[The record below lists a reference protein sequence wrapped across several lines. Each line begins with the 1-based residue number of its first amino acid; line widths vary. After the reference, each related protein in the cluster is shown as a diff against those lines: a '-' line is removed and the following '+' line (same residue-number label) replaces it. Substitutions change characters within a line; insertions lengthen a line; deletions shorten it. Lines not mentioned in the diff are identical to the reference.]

1 MLKINRPTSAD
12 FLAGGGEMGAL
23 TRAYNW
29 STSPLGTPETWP
41 QSLRTALRILL
52 NTNHPMFIWWG
63 PQLIQFYNDAYRQT
77 MGPERHPSALG
88 QRGREC
94 WAEIW
99 PIIGPQIE
107 QVMSGGGATWHENQ
121 LVPVTRHGKLEQ
133 VYWTYGYSPIDE
145 DDGIGGVLVVCR
157 DVTKDYLAAIALRER
172 EAELARVQQIGRIG
186 GLEVDLTT
194 GFRNRRSP
202 EYLLIHGLPPDAA
215 NESHEDW
222 VRRIHPEDREATE
235 RKFRDAVASDVRDYT
250 VQYRIIRPSD
260 GETRWI
266 SVKSTIERD
275 ADGKA
280 LRLIGAH
287 TDVTEQVAAEQAL
300 RQSEELY
307 RKLADQ
313 MVELNATLAQRVEE
327 KTRERDRIWNVS
339 QDLLVVADRSG
350 IWRTVNPAWTTT
362 LGWSEAELLNRS
374 SEWLEHP
381 DDNGITRAK
390 VGELA
395 ANEITVRFESRLRHK
410 DGSYRWLSWMAVSD
424 RDSNYAVV
432 RDVTAEKAAAERLKA
447 TEEALLQSQKMEA
460 VGQLTGGIAHD
471 FNNLLTGIVG
481 SLDLLQTRLNQGR
494 TDNVARY
501 IHAAMTSANRAA
513 ALTHRLLAFARRQ
526 PLVPKVV
533 DVNQLVVSLEDL
545 LRRTI
550 GETIDLEIIA
560 SDQLWST
567 LCDPNQLESALLNL
581 AINARDAM
589 PDGGKL
595 VIATSNAQF
604 DAPAADK
611 SALSPGDYICIDVTD
626 TGTGMSAE
634 VAARAFDPFF
644 TTKPIGQGTGLG
656 LSMIYGFA
664 RQSNGHASID
674 SKLGQGTSVKLYLP
688 RHHGKNSAENAPGV
702 NAGEHAATGETVL
715 VVEDEP
721 VVRSVIL
728 EMLSDQGYRTIEAA
742 DGPAG
747 LRLLRINEQV
757 DLLITDVGLPGMN
770 GRQLADLAR
779 KSRPDLKILF
789 ITGYAES
796 VAIAD
801 GFLQPGMEM
810 ITKPFDLDIL
820 SRRIRAM
827 LSG

>member
-1 MLKINRPTSAD
+1 MLKVSKPGSAD
-12 FLAGGGEMGAL
+12 FLADGGEMGAL
-23 TRAYNW
+23 TRAYDW
-29 STSPLGTPETWP
+29 SATPLGPPGTWP
-41 QSLRTALRILL
+41 QSLRTALRIVL
-52 NTNHPMFIWWG
+52 NTHHPMFIWWG
-63 PQLIQFYNDAYRQT
+63 PELIQFYNDAYRQT

-107 QVMSGGGATWHENQ
+107 QVMSGGGATWQEKQ
-121 LVPVTRHGKLEQ
+121 LLPVTRHGRLEQ

-145 DDGIGGVLVVCR
+145 DDGIGGVLVICQ
-157 DVTKDYLAAIALRER
+157 DVTKDVLAGAALRER
-172 EAELARVQQIGRIG
+172 EAELARVQQLGRIG
-186 GLEVDLTT
+186 GLEVDLRT

-215 NESHEDW
+215 NETHEDW
-222 VRRIHPEDREATE
+222 VRRIHPDDRETAD
-235 RKFRDAVASDVRDYT
+235 RKFREAIASKARDYS

-260 GETRWI
+260 GEVRWI

-275 ADGKA
+275 EKGRAT
-280 LRLIGAH
+280 RLVGAH
-287 TDVTEQVAAEQAL
+287 SDVTEQVVAETAL
-300 RQSEELY
+300 RQSEERF

-313 MVELNATLAQRVEE
+313 LAELNATLAQRVEE

-339 QDLLVVADRSG
+339 HDLLVVADRDG
-350 IWRTVNPAWTTT
+350 VWQTVNPAWTRT
-362 LGWSEAELLNRS
+362 LGWSDAELLGRTA
-374 SEWLEHP
+374 EWLEHP
-381 DDNGITRAK
+381 DDGGATRK
-390 VGELA
+390 QFNKLSER
-395 ANEITVRFESRLRHK
+395 ETTVRFESRFRHK
-410 DGSYRWLSWMAVSD
+410 DGSYRWLWWTGVSD
-424 RDSNYAVV
+424 KDHNYAVA
-432 RDVTAEKAAAERLKA
+432 RDVTADKIAAERLKA

-501 IHAAMTSANRAA
+501 INAAMTSANRAA

-526 PLVPKVV
+526 PLIPKSV
-533 DVNQLVVSLEDL
+533 DANALVVSLEDL

-550 GETIDLEIIA
+550 GETIDLEISA
-560 SDQLWST
+560 AEDLWGT

-589 PDGGKL
+589 PDGGRL
-595 VIATSNAQF
+595 VIVTSNARL
-604 DAPAADK
+604 DSDAADTP
-611 SALSPGDYICIDVTD
+611 ALSSGEYICIVVTD
-626 TGTGMSAE
+626 TGVGMSAE

-664 RQSNGHASID
+664 RQSNGHVTID
-674 SKLGQGTSVKLYLP
+674 SRPGQGTSVKLYLP
-688 RHHGKNSAENAPGV
+688 RHDGDIDTEHASAVRA
-702 NAGEHAATGETVL
+702 AEHAATGETVL

-721 VVRSVIL
+721 VVRGVIL
-728 EMLSDQGYRTIEAA
+728 EMLGEQGYRTLQAV
-742 DGPAG
+742 DGPSG
-747 LRLLRINEQV
+747 LKILRSGARI
-757 DLLITDVGLPGMN
+757 DLLVTDVGLPGMN
-770 GRQLADLAR
+770 GRQLADQAR
-779 KSRPDLKILF
+779 ETRPDLKILF

-810 ITKPFDLDIL
+810 ITKPFDLDNL
-820 SRRIRAM
+820 SRRIRGM
-827 LSG
+827 VSG

>member
-23 TRAYNW
+23 MRAYDW
-29 STSPLGTPETWP
+29 SSSPLGKPETWP
-41 QSLRTALRILL
+41 QSLRTAVRILL

-63 PQLIQFYNDAYRQT
+63 PGLIQFYNDAYRQT
-77 MGPERHPSALG
+77 MGPERHPGALG
-88 QRGREC
+88 QGGREC

-99 PIIGPQIE
+99 DIIGPQIE
-107 QVMSGGGATWHENQ
+107 QVMSGGGATWHEDQ

-133 VYWTYGYSPIDE
+133 VYWTYGFSPIDE

-157 DVTKDYLAAIALRER
+157 DVTEEHLAAVKLRER
-172 EAELARVQQIGRIG
+172 ESELARVQQLGRIG
-186 GLEVDLTT
+186 GLEVDLRT

-215 NESHEDW
+215 NESHDDW
-222 VRRIHPEDREATE
+222 VNRIHPEDREATE
-235 RKFRDAVASDVRDYT
+235 KKFRDAVAGHVRHYS

-260 GETRWI
+260 GEVRWI

-275 ADGKA
+275 ENGKA
-280 LRLIGAH
+280 IRLIGAH
-287 TDVTEQVAAEQAL
+287 TDVTEQVVADLAL
-300 RQSEELY
+300 RQSEERF
-307 RKLADQ
+307 RKLADELA
-313 MVELNATLAQRVEE
+313 ELNATLAQRVEE

-339 QDLLVVADRSG
+339 QDLLVVADRDG
-350 IWRTVNPAWTTT
+350 VWRTVNPAWTKT
-362 LGWSEAELLNRS
+362 LGWSEAELLNRT

-381 DDNGITRAK
+381 DDGGLTRRE
-390 VGELA
+390 V
-395 ANEITVRFESRLRHK
+395 SRLIQGDLTVKFEGRFRHK
-410 DGSYRWLSWMAVSD
+410 DGSYRWLSWTGVPDQD
-424 RDSNYAVV
+424 RIYAVA
-432 RDVTAEKAAAERLKA
+432 RDVTAERAAAERLKA
-447 TEEALLQSQKMEA
+447 AEEALLQSQKMEA

-501 IHAAMTSANRAA
+501 INAAMTSANRAA

-526 PLVPKVV
+526 PLIPESV

-550 GETIDLEIIA
+550 GESIDLEITA
-560 SDQLWST
+560 SDDLWRT

-595 VIATSNAQF
+595 TISTANASF
-604 DAPAADK
+604 GNVTADTP
-611 SALSPGDYICIDVTD
+611 ALSPGDYVCIAVSD
-626 TGTGMSAE
+626 TGVGMSAQ

-664 RQSNGHASID
+664 RQSNGHVTID
-674 SKLGQGTSVKLYLP
+674 SRLGRGTSVRLYLP
-688 RHHGKNSAENAPGV
+688 RHDGGAAVQQVSAVRA
-702 NAGEHAATGETVL
+702 AGHVSTGETVL

-721 VVRSVIL
+721 VVRAVIL
-728 EMLSDQGYRTIEAA
+728 EMLGEQGYRTLEAI
-742 DGPAG
+742 DGPSG
-747 LRLLRINEQV
+747 LRILRTRQRI
-757 DLLITDVGLPGMN
+757 DLLVTDVGLPDIN
-770 GRQLADLAR
+770 GRQLADQAR
-779 KSRPDLKILF
+779 ETRPGLKILF

-796 VAIAD
+796 VAMSD
-801 GFLQPGMEM
+801 GFLEEGMEM
-810 ITKPFDLDIL
+810 ITKPFDLDNL

-827 LSG
+827 VSG

>member
-23 TRAYNW
+23 MRAYDW
-29 STSPLGTPETWP
+29 SSGPLGKPETWP
-41 QSLRTALRILL
+41 QSLRTAVRILL

-63 PQLIQFYNDAYRQT
+63 PGLIQFYNDAYRQT
-77 MGPERHPSALG
+77 MGPERHPGALG
-88 QRGREC
+88 QGGREC

-99 PIIGPQIE
+99 DIIGPQIE
-107 QVMSGGGATWHENQ
+107 QVMSGGGATWHEDQ

-133 VYWTYGYSPIDE
+133 VYWTYGFSPIDE

-157 DVTKDYLAAIALRER
+157 DVTEAHLAAVKLRER
-172 EAELARVQQIGRIG
+172 ESELARVQQLGRIG
-186 GLEVDLTT
+186 GLEVDLRT

-215 NESHEDW
+215 NESHDDW
-222 VRRIHPEDREATE
+222 VNRIHPEDREATE
-235 RKFRDAVASDVRDYT
+235 KKFRDAVAGNVRDYS

-260 GETRWI
+260 GEVRWI

-275 ADGKA
+275 ENGKA
-280 LRLIGAH
+280 IRLIGAH
-287 TDVTEQVAAEQAL
+287 TDVTEQVVADLAL
-300 RQSEELY
+300 RQSEERF
-307 RKLADQ
+307 RKLADELA
-313 MVELNATLAQRVEE
+313 ELNATLAQRVEE

-339 QDLLVVADRSG
+339 QDLLVVADRDG
-350 IWRTVNPAWTTT
+350 VWRTVNPAWTKT
-362 LGWSEAELLNRS
+362 LGWSEAELLNRT

-381 DDNGITRAK
+381 DDGGLTRRE
-390 VGELA
+390 V
-395 ANEITVRFESRLRHK
+395 SRLIQGDLTVKFEGRFRHK
-410 DGSYRWLSWMAVSD
+410 DGSYRWLSWTGVPDQD
-424 RDSNYAVV
+424 RIYAVA
-432 RDVTAEKAAAERLKA
+432 RDVTAERAAAERLKA
-447 TEEALLQSQKMEA
+447 AEEALLQSQKMEA

-501 IHAAMTSANRAA
+501 INAAMTSANRAA

-526 PLVPKVV
+526 PLIPESV

-545 LRRTI
+545 LRRTM
-550 GETIDLEIIA
+550 GESIDLEITA
-560 SDQLWST
+560 SDDLWRT
-567 LCDPNQLESALLNL
+567 LCDPNQLESALPNL

-595 VIATSNAQF
+595 TISTANASF
-604 DAPAADK
+604 GNVTADTP
-611 SALSPGDYICIDVTD
+611 ALSPGDYVCIAVSD
-626 TGTGMSAE
+626 TGVGMSAQ

-664 RQSNGHASID
+664 RQSNGHVTID
-674 SKLGQGTSVKLYLP
+674 SRLGRGTSVRLYLP
-688 RHHGKNSAENAPGV
+688 RHDGGAAVQQVSAVRA
-702 NAGEHAATGETVL
+702 AGHVSTGETVL

-721 VVRSVIL
+721 VVRAVIL
-728 EMLSDQGYRTIEAA
+728 EMLGEQGYRTLEAI
-742 DGPAG
+742 DGPSG
-747 LRLLRINEQV
+747 LRILRTRQRI
-757 DLLITDVGLPGMN
+757 DLLVTDVGLPEIN
-770 GRQLADLAR
+770 GRQLADQAR
-779 KSRPDLKILF
+779 ETRPGLKILF

-796 VAIAD
+796 VAMSD
-801 GFLQPGMEM
+801 GFLEEGMEM
-810 ITKPFDLDIL
+810 ITKPFDLDNL

-827 LSG
+827 VSG

>member
-23 TRAYNW
+23 TRAYDW
-29 STSPLGTPETWP
+29 SASPLGLPETWP
-41 QSLRTALRILL
+41 QSLRTAVRILL

-63 PQLIQFYNDAYRQT
+63 EGLIQFYNDAYRQT

-88 QRGREC
+88 QGGREC

-99 PIIGPQIE
+99 DIIGPQIE

-121 LVPVTRHGKLEQ
+121 LIPVTRHGRLEQ
-133 VYWTYGYSPIDE
+133 VYWTYGFSPIDE

-157 DVTKDYLAAIALRER
+157 DVTKDVLASVALRER

-186 GLEVDLTT
+186 GLEVDLRT

-235 RKFRDAVASDVRDYT
+235 EKFRDAVAGKVRDYT
-250 VQYRIIRPSD
+250 AQYRIIRPSD

-275 ADGKA
+275 EQGRAV
-280 LRLIGAH
+280 RLVGEH
-287 TDVTEQVAAEQAL
+287 TDVTEQVVADLAL
-300 RQSEELY
+300 RQSEERF

-313 MVELNATLAQRVEE
+313 LAELNATLAQRVEE

-339 QDLLVVADRSG
+339 QDLLVVADRNG
-350 IWRTVNPAWTTT
+350 VWQTVNPAWTKT
-362 LGWSEAELLNRS
+362 LGWSEAELLNRT

-381 DDNGITRAK
+381 GDGGLTRTE
-390 VGELA
+390 VNNLIQGNL
-395 ANEITVRFESRLRHK
+395 TVRFEGRFRHK
-410 DGSYRWLSWMAVSD
+410 DGSYRWLSWTGVPD
-424 RDSNYAVV
+424 QDHIYAVA

-481 SLDLLQTRLNQGR
+481 SLDLLQTRLNKGR

-501 IHAAMTSANRAA
+501 ISAAMTSANRAA

-526 PLVPKVV
+526 PLIPKSV
-533 DVNQLVVSLEDL
+533 DANQLVVSLEDL

-550 GETIDLEIIA
+550 GETIDLEIVA
-560 SDQLWST
+560 SDDLWCT

-589 PDGGKL
+589 QDGGKL
-595 VIATSNAQF
+595 TIATANARF
-604 DAPAADK
+604 DSVTADTPA
-611 SALSPGDYICIDVTD
+611 LLPGDYICIGVTD
-626 TGTGMSAE
+626 TGVGMSAE

-664 RQSNGHASID
+664 RQSNGHATID
-674 SKLGQGTSVKLYLP
+674 SKIGQGTSIKLYLP
-688 RHHGKNSAENAPGV
+688 RHHGDIAAPHASAAK
-702 NAGEHAATGETVL
+702 AAEHAATGETVL

-721 VVRSVIL
+721 VVRGVIL
-728 EMLSDQGYRTIEAA
+728 EMLHEEGYRTLEAV
-742 DGPAG
+742 DGPSG
-747 LRLLRINEQV
+747 LRILRAYERV

-770 GRQLADLAR
+770 GRQLADQAR
-779 KSRPDLKILF
+779 ETRPGLKILF

-796 VAIAD
+796 VAISD

-810 ITKPFDLDIL
+810 ITKPFDLDHL
-820 SRRIRAM
+820 SRQIRAM
-827 LSG
+827 VSS

>member
-12 FLAGGGEMGAL
+12 FLAGSGEMGAL
-23 TRAYNW
+23 TRAYDW
-29 STSPLGTPETWP
+29 SASQLGNPDTWP

-63 PQLIQFYNDAYRQT
+63 EELIQFYNDAYRQT

-88 QRGREC
+88 QRGGEC

-121 LVPVTRHGKLEQ
+121 LVPVTRHGRLEQ

-157 DVTKDYLAAIALRER
+157 DVTKDYLAAAALRER

-202 EYLLIHGLPPDAA
+202 EYLLIHGLPPDAVH
-215 NESHEDW
+215 ESHEDW
-222 VRRIHPEDREATE
+222 VQRLHPQDRDATE
-235 RKFRDAVASDVRDYT
+235 LKFRDAVASGVREHN

-275 ADGKA
+275 ENGRA
-280 LRLIGAH
+280 LRLVGAH
-287 TDVTEQVAAEQAL
+287 TDVTEQVLAEQAL

-313 MVELNATLAQRVEE
+313 LAELNATLAQRVEE

-339 QDLLVVADRSG
+339 QDLLLVADRNG
-350 IWRTVNPAWTTT
+350 VWRTVNPAWTRT
-362 LGWSEAELLNRS
+362 LGWSEAELLNRT

-381 DDNGITRAK
+381 DDHGITCAK
-390 VGELA
+390 VRELGA
-395 ANEITVRFESRLRHK
+395 RETTVKFESRLRHR
-410 DGSYRWLSWMAVSD
+410 DGSYRWFSWIGVSD
-424 RDSNYAVV
+424 KDSNYAVA
-432 RDVTAEKAAAERLKA
+432 RDVTAEKAAADRLKIA
-447 TEEALLQSQKMEA
+447 EEALLQSQKMEA

-481 SLDLLQTRLNQGR
+481 SLDLLQTRVNQGR

-501 IHAAMTSANRAA
+501 INAAMTSANRAA

-526 PLVPKVV
+526 PLIPKVI

-550 GETIDLEIIA
+550 GGAIDLKIIA
-560 SDQLWST
+560 SNELWST

-589 PDGGKL
+589 PRGGEL
-595 VIATSNAQF
+595 IITTSNVRLDEVIADT
-604 DAPAADK
+604 P
-611 SALSPGDYICIDVTD
+611 ALSLGDYVCIDVAD
-626 TGTGMSAE
+626 TGIGMSAE
-634 VAARAFDPFF
+634 VATRAFDPFF

-664 RQSNGHASID
+664 RQSNGHVTIV
-674 SKLGQGTSVKLYLP
+674 SKLQQGTSVKLYLP
-688 RHHGKNSAENAPGV
+688 RHRGEIPAEQAKDV
-702 NAGEHAATGETVL
+702 VAAERAATGETVL
-715 VVEDEP
+715 VIEDEP
-721 VVRSVIL
+721 VVRGVIL
-728 EMLSDQGYRTIEAA
+728 EMLGEQGYRTLEAI
-742 DGPAG
+742 DGPSG
-747 LRLLRINEQV
+747 LKILRSGERI

-770 GRQLADLAR
+770 GREVAERAR
-779 KSRPDLKILF
+779 EDKPDLKILF

-796 VAIAD
+796 VALSD
-801 GFLQPGMEM
+801 GFLQPGMGM
-810 ITKPFDLDIL
+810 ITKPFDLADL
-820 SRRIRAM
+820 SLRIRAM
-827 LSG
+827 VSN

>member
-1 MLKINRPTSAD
+1 MLNITRSNSAD

-23 TRAYNW
+23 TRAFDW
-29 STSPLGTPETWP
+29 SATPLGKPETWP
-41 QSLRTALRILL
+41 QSLRTAVRILL

-63 PQLIQFYNDAYRQT
+63 EGLIQFYNDAYRQT

-88 QRGREC
+88 QGGREC

-121 LVPVTRHGKLEQ
+121 LIPVTRHGRLEQ

-157 DVTKDYLAAIALRER
+157 DVTREYLAAAALRER

-202 EYLLIHGLPPDAA
+202 EYLLIHGLPPDAV
-215 NESHEDW
+215 NETHEDW

-235 RKFRDAVASDVRDYT
+235 RKFRDAVAGDVREYS
-250 VQYRIIRPSD
+250 VQYRIIRPCD

-275 ADGKA
+275 DRGTAI
-280 LRLIGAH
+280 RLVGAH
-287 TDVTEQVAAEQAL
+287 TDVTEQVLAEQAL
-300 RQSEELY
+300 RQSEERY

-313 MVELNATLAQRVEE
+313 LAELNATLAQRVEQ

-339 QDLLVVADRSG
+339 QDLLVVADRDG
-350 IWRTVNPAWTTT
+350 VWQTVNPAWSRT
-362 LGWSEAELLNRS
+362 LGWSEAELLNRT

-381 DDNGITRAK
+381 DDDGITRAQFRK
-390 VGELA
+390 LGAGET
-395 ANEITVRFESRLRHK
+395 TVRFESRFRHE
-410 DGSYRWLSWMAVSD
+410 DGSYRWLAWTGVPD
-424 RDSNYAVV
+424 RDRLYAVA

-494 TDNVARY
+494 SENFARY
-501 IHAAMTSANRAA
+501 INAAMTSANRAA

-526 PLVPKVV
+526 PLIPKGV

-550 GETIDLEIIA
+550 GETIDLGIVA
-560 SDQLWST
+560 ADDLWPT

-589 PDGGKL
+589 PDGGRL
-595 VIATSNAQF
+595 SIATSSVRL
-604 DAPAADK
+604 DSVTADTP
-611 SALSPGDYICIDVTD
+611 ALSPGDYVCIAVTD
-626 TGTGMSAE
+626 TGVGMSAE

-664 RQSNGHASID
+664 RQSNGHATID
-674 SKLGQGTSVKLYLP
+674 SRPGQGTTVRLYLP
-688 RHHGKNSAENAPGV
+688 RHRGDSAAPH
-702 NAGEHAATGETVL
+702 ASAIRAAEPAATGETVL

-721 VVRSVIL
+721 VVRGVIL
-728 EMLSDQGYRTIEAA
+728 EILAEQGYRTLEAV
-742 DGPAG
+742 DGPSG
-747 LRLLRINEQV
+747 LKILRGDERI
-757 DLLITDVGLPGMN
+757 DLMVTDVGLPGMN
-770 GRQLADLAR
+770 GRQLADQAR
-779 KSRPDLKILF
+779 ETRPGLKVLF

-796 VAIAD
+796 VVISE

-810 ITKPFDLDIL
+810 ITKPFDLDHFAQ
-820 SRRIRAM
+820 RIRAM
-827 LSG
+827 VSG

>member
-1 MLKINRPTSAD
+1 MLKINRTTSAD

-23 TRAYNW
+23 TRAYDW
-29 STSPLGTPETWP
+29 SATPLGKPETWP
-41 QSLRTALRILL
+41 QSLRTAVRILL

-63 PQLIQFYNDAYRQT
+63 PDLIQFYNDAYRQT

-99 PIIGPQIE
+99 HIIGPQIE
-107 QVMSGGGATWHENQ
+107 QVMSGGGATWNEDQ
-121 LVPVTRHGKLEQ
+121 LVPVTRHGRLEQ

-157 DVTKDYLAAIALRER
+157 DVTKDYLAATALRER
-172 EAELARVQQIGRIG
+172 EAELARVQQLGRIG
-186 GLEVDLTT
+186 GLEVDLRT

-202 EYLLIHGLPPDAA
+202 EYLQIHGLPPEAVD
-215 NESHEDW
+215 ESHEDW
-222 VRRIHPEDREATE
+222 VRRMHPEDREATE
-235 RKFRDAVASDVRDYT
+235 KKFRDAVAGSVRDYT
-250 VQYRIIRPSD
+250 AQYRIIRPSD

-275 ADGKA
+275 DGGKA
-280 LRLIGAH
+280 LRLVGAH
-287 TDVTEQVAAEQAL
+287 TDVTEQVMAEQAL
-300 RQSEELY
+300 RQSEERY

-313 MVELNATLAQRVEE
+313 LAELNATLAQRVEE

-339 QDLLVVADRSG
+339 QDLLVVTDRDG
-350 IWRTVNPAWTTT
+350 VWQTVNPAWTKT
-362 LGWSEAELLNRS
+362 LGWSEAELLNRT

-381 DDNGITRAK
+381 DDNGITRAQVK
-390 VGELA
+390 KLGA
-395 ANEITVRFESRLRHK
+395 GQATIRFESRFRHK
-410 DGSYRWLSWMAVSD
+410 DGSYRWLSWTGVADQD
-424 RDSNYAVV
+424 RNYAVA

-447 TEEALLQSQKMEA
+447 TEEALRQSQKMEA

-494 TDNVARY
+494 IDNVARY
-501 IHAAMTSANRAA
+501 INAAMTSANRAA

-526 PLVPKVV
+526 PLIPKGV

-550 GETIDLEIIA
+550 GEAIDLEIAA
-560 SDQLWST
+560 SDDLWWT

-589 PDGGKL
+589 PDGGRL
-595 VIATSNAQF
+595 TVTTANARL
-604 DAPAADK
+604 DSVTADTP
-611 SALSPGDYICIDVTD
+611 ALSPGDYVCIEVTD
-626 TGTGMSAE
+626 SGVGMSAE

-664 RQSNGHASID
+664 RQSNGHVTIASR
-674 SKLGQGTSVKLYLP
+674 LGHGTSVKLYLP
-688 RHHGKNSAENAPGV
+688 RHQGDGAVEHAAAVKAA
-702 NAGEHAATGETVL
+702 EHAATGETVL

-721 VVRSVIL
+721 VVRGVIL
-728 EMLSDQGYRTIEAA
+728 EILHDQGYRTLEAA
-742 DGPAG
+742 DGPSG
-747 LRLLRINEQV
+747 LRILRKDKRI

-770 GRQLADLAR
+770 GRQLADQAR
-779 KSRPDLKILF
+779 ETRPDLKILF

-810 ITKPFDLDIL
+810 ITKPFELDVL

-827 LSG
+827 ISG